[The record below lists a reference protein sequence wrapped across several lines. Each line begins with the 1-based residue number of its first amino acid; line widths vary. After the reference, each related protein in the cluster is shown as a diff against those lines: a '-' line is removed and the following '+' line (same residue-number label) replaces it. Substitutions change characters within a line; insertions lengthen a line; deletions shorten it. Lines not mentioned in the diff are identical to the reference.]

1 MFAVLIQIP
10 RICFAHR
17 VVHINAPNAA
27 RAIMAI
33 ARQIPD
39 ATILGVM
46 SHNDV
51 AHV

>member
-10 RICFAHR
+10 RICFARR

-33 ARQIPD
+33 ARQNPD
-39 ATILGVM
+39 ATILGVC
-46 SHNDV
+46 
-51 AHV
+51 AHSEALHV